1 MNGVSL
7 SRGKACYTFDL
18 SHERMDCIVR
28 DLLLRRTTGEIE
40 QEIEEP
46 VAVEMRGHRRKCAC
60 DSLGGIM
67 RLPNR
72 QVVEVVCGRQEGP
85 NVALCGSQQHPAAER
100 RIQGQNGSTGG
111 KHARIRVVIVRRT
124 GDLIEEFSQALM
136 LMAEGRF
143 GRHVELV

>member
-1 MNGVSL
+1 
-7 SRGKACYTFDL
+7 
-18 SHERMDCIVR
+18 
-28 DLLLRRTTGEIE
+28 
-40 QEIEEP
+40 
-46 VAVEMRGHRRKCAC
+46 
-60 DSLGGIM
+60 M

-72 QVVEVVCGRQEGP
+72 QVVEVVCGRQKGP

-136 LMAEGRF
+136 LVAEGRF
-143 GRHVELV
+143 GRHVELVRTDLDFCQFRIRRRDPERTFQPVENERVPYGRGIRRSRRDR